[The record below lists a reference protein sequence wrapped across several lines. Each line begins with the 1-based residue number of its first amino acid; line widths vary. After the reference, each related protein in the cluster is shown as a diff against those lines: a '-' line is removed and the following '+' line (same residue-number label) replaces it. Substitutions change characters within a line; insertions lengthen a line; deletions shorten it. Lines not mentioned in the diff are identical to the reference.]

1 MTELEKREFA
11 ELIHN
16 VVSPMLLGIEQ
27 RLTGRI
33 DDMDARLG
41 GVEQHIGGM
50 DARLGG
56 VEQRIGGMDARLGG
70 VEQHIDGMDERLGGV
85 DQHIG
90 SITQRLDGIASDV
103 TLLKL
108 KHENEVMP
116 AIRQIADG
124 HEQLVER
131 LDMVQS
137 QLNEVHQ
144 EQLAQGMALG
154 LHLQQ
159 GLGYDR

>member
-1 MTELEKREFA
+1 MTELKKREFA
-11 ELIHN
+11 ELIRDA
-16 VVSPMLLGIEQ
+16 VSPMLQGAEQ

-33 DDMDARLG
+33 DGMDGRLG
-41 GVEQHIGGM
+41 GVE
-50 DARLGG
+50 R
-56 VEQRIGGMDARLGG
+56 R
-70 VEQHIDGMDERLGGV
+70 IDGMDERLGGV
-85 DQHIG
+85 ERRIG
-90 SITQRLDGIASDV
+90 GMDERLGGVEQRVGGITQRLDSIASDV
-103 TLLKL
+103 KLLKL
-108 KHENEVMP
+108 KHENEVLP
-116 AIRQIADG
+116 AIRQIAEG

-159 GLGYDR
+159 GLGYGR